1 MRQLHPNDVPASSE
15 GLVMN
20 QSESTLQVAE
30 WQQPPGTPIVF
41 ARDQAQMPAPSEYE
55 TVSGLLSVLRRR
67 WVAIALVLASTIIL
81 GVLACFVV
89 TPRYSSTATLQVKP
103 EDHDSSGSP
112 QTSFNADELKSEI
125 ETDISGI
132 QSDGM
137 AVSVIEALGLAD
149 KPPFR
154 SAINPS
160 EKGSPLDRAPKTRE
174 HMVETFKRFV
184 KVDSPADTRLI
195 NITVQ
200 NPDAQVAAQIANGLA
215 ERFIQENLER
225 QHQSTTQSSYWLQQE
240 LADLKT
246 KVEVSEKKL
255 ADYESKTGLAGVQL
269 SGSTTSDGGSSVGIS
284 PHNPVTER
292 LFALS
297 QELTSAEANRI
308 STETVYRLV
317 RTHDPE
323 LVLGLGSMSVSNGSG
338 SSGGSLTADS
348 GIELVRSLRTQEA
361 SLNREYAGYAV
372 KYGAN
377 NPRLAEVQQQIAAV
391 KQQMEAELQRISQR
405 AENAFLYAKQNEAS
419 IREELTKQQTEANLL
434 NDKTIQLQVLG
445 QEAYSNRALYESLF
459 SKLQSASLSAG
470 TRPSRIDLVDVAPPA
485 GSPSVP
491 NVPKVMA
498 AFTGGGL
505 LLGMLWAFARESFD
519 QTVRTVRDLGEVPK
533 LGMLAFV
540 PRYGLGGRSSADAG
554 QSVLIDAP
562 TSPFSEA
569 FRSLRTSILLS
580 FAGRRMKTLLVTS
593 ATKGDGKTTIVYNLG
608 VAFAQQGAK
617 VLLIDGD
624 MRNPHLHESFGVSRS
639 PGLSEFLSR
648 EHGGEPERIRHS
660 KLDNLFLLPAGTL
673 PELASELVGSNR
685 FQAVLQSFASQ
696 YDYVLIDSPP
706 MMAVTDA
713 AIIATNADA
722 VLAVV
727 RSHRTTRSLLVGLA
741 QALERTQV
749 SVLGLVLND
758 VQNPSQDGL
767 YGVYGYGET
776 SDNRRTLHANS

>member
-1 MRQLHPNDVPASSE
+1 
-15 GLVMN
+15 MN
-20 QSESTLQVAE
+20 QSETAWQIAE
-30 WQQPPGTPIVF
+30 WKQRPGTPAVF
-41 ARDQAQMPAPSEYE
+41 TRDPAQLPAPSEYE
-55 TVSGLLSVLRRR
+55 TVSGLLGVLRRR
-67 WVAIALVLASTIIL
+67 WVAIALVLASMIIL
-81 GVLACFVV
+81 GVLACFVI

-125 ETDISGI
+125 ETDISVI

-154 SAINPS
+154 SAIIPS
-160 EKGSPLDRAPKTRE
+160 EKGRPLDHAPKTRE
-174 HMVETFKRFV
+174 RMVEMFKRYV

-215 ERFIQENLER
+215 ERFIQESLER
-225 QHQSTTQSSYWLQQE
+225 QHRSTSQSSYWLQQE
-240 LADLKT
+240 LADLKNQ
-246 KVEVSEKKL
+246 VEVSEKKL

-269 SGSTTSDGGSSVGIS
+269 NGSTTTDGGSSVEIS

-372 KYGAN
+372 KYGTN
-377 NPRLAEVQQQIAAV
+377 NPRLAEVQQQIVAV

-405 AENAFLYAKQNEAS
+405 AENAYLYAKQNEAS
-419 IREELTKQQTEANLL
+419 IREQLTKQQTEANLL

-459 SKLQSASLSAG
+459 SKLQSASLAAG

-491 NVPKVMA
+491 NIPKVMA

-505 LLGMLWAFARESFD
+505 LLGMLCAFARESFD

-533 LGMLAFV
+533 LDMLAFV
-540 PRYGLGGRSSADAG
+540 PRYGLGGRSGAEAG
-554 QSVLIDAP
+554 QSVLIDTP
-562 TSPFSEA
+562 TAPFSEA

-580 FAGRRMKTLLVTS
+580 FAGRPMKTLLVTS
-593 ATKGDGKTTIVYNLG
+593 ATKGDGKTTVVYNLG

-624 MRNPHLHESFGVSRS
+624 LRNPHLHESFGAPRS
-639 PGLSEFLSR
+639 PGLSEFLCR
-648 EHGGEPERIRHS
+648 EHGGEPEVIRHS
-660 KLDNLFLLPAGTL
+660 KLENLFLLPAGAL

-685 FQAVLQSFASQ
+685 FQALLQGCEPE

-727 RSHRTTRSLLVGLA
+727 RSHRTTRSLLAGLA

-776 SDNRRTLHANS
+776 PENRRTLNANS